1 MDHETAIQ
9 LEAAERYAL
18 GQLSA
23 QERDSFEEHFFL
35 CSVCAA
41 DVRELAALKANLR
54 AVAGIKLNDSSNQ
67 DTLSS
72 ALPGFFSKI
81 PRGGLL
87 TSLTLNAFLL
97 LFAVYHFSTVDPP
110 LRRLASTPQYLQE
123 IPLLGVVRSDTPIR
137 EVQAGTRLLLLTGYL
152 QNEVSAVS
160 IEIRD
165 QSGKVHYSD
174 TAPAPPREPSNELHL
189 SVVIAGLPAGDYQ
202 ITVRGVQNGSPGL
215 IGESRIRLLAQ

>member
-18 GQLSA
+18 GQLSP

-54 AVAGIKLNDSSNQ
+54 AVAGTHLKGPSSR
-67 DTLSS
+67 D

-110 LRRLASTPQYLQE
+110 LRHLASTPQYLQE